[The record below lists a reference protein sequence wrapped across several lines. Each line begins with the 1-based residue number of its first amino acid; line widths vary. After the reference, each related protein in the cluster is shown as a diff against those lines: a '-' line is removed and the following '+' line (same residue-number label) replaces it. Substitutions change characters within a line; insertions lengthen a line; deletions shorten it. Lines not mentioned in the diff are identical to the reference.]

1 MKRVAV
7 YGKGGIGKST
17 ISSNLTAALSDNG
30 VRVLQIGCDPKHDS
44 TRLLTDG
51 LRQETVLEYLKEVP
65 ETHRKL
71 DDVVEEGYKG
81 CLCVEAGG
89 PEPGI
94 GCAGRGIIS
103 AFELLDQLGIDTIPL
118 DLILYDV
125 LGDVVCGG
133 FAVPLRNSYADTV
146 YIVTSG
152 EFMSIY
158 AANNILRGTA
168 NYNPDRIGG
177 LIFNSRGDPE
187 EKLRV
192 ERFSKAVKIPIVAEF
207 SRSREFLEAEQVR
220 KTVVEAYPES
230 SITESFR
237 NLAKT
242 VMRDEKH
249 TANFLSEGELEN
261 VVLGRSMAVEK
272 TTKKQDTIVAKE
284 KKRYSSRNVHRK
296 EILHGCAFSGASS
309 VTSSITDLVTILHS
323 PKSCAQFAFQMVSN
337 SVRRS
342 YATSTTPLSAFADP
356 CVQCTDMSESTMIFG
371 GTDVLEKNIRSTI
384 ADGNKHIAV
393 ISSCPSGIIGDD
405 VGQVIDRLKGEFPD
419 TLLID
424 LREDG
429 NLKGDFMQGVIDAS
443 LGLIRS
449 TAIKNLKKTDSVNL
463 IGYKTLATNSTVNVE
478 NVREILSRM
487 DISIN
492 CTAVGNTDVED
503 LKNLTAAKLNIQ
515 LYPDRFAF
523 MLRDFLVDE
532 YGMECAKNIIRPGLN
547 ETRKWI
553 TEIGKHFGREDKAKK
568 IIEDIEIEYRSLI
581 NSLKPKLKG
590 RSIYLAATHKDINWI
605 MEVIHEC
612 EMDLRNAVIL
622 DFTDHCKDYD
632 LDVDYPVTMCSRN
645 DVSKLKDDIISNDP
659 DLLISTYPMNL
670 GIRAEECFIPVAPD
684 VGPYS
689 GPELAISWVRK
700 LQAPKEEGWRKDVV
714 RK

>member
-17 ISSNLTAALSDNG
+17 ISSNLTAALSDDN
-30 VRVLQIGCDPKHDS
+30 VKVLQIGCDPKHDS

-71 DDVVEEGYKG
+71 DDVVETGYKG

-103 AFELLDQLGIDTIPL
+103 AFELLDQLGIESIPL
-118 DLILYDV
+118 DMILYDV

-133 FAVPLRNSYADTV
+133 FAVPLRNNYADTV

-192 ERFSKAVKIPIVAEF
+192 ERFSKAVNIPIVAEF

-220 KTVVEAYPES
+220 KTVVEAYPDS
-230 SITESFR
+230 QITKSFR
-237 NLAKT
+237 ELAKK

-249 TANFLSEGELEN
+249 HANYLSETELEN
-261 VVLGRSMAVEK
+261 VVLGRSMNIEK
-272 TTKKQDTIVAKE
+272 TTKPQNIIVAEK

-296 EILHGCAFSGASS
+296 EILHGCAFAGASS
-309 VTSSITDLVTILHS
+309 VTSSITDLMTILHS
-323 PKSCAQFAFQMVSN
+323 PRSCAQFSFQMLSN

-342 YATSTTPLSAFADP
+342 YATCTTPLSAFADP
-356 CVQCTDMSESTMIFG
+356 MVQCTDMSESMMIFG
-371 GTDVLEKNIRSTI
+371 GTDVLEKKIRD
-384 ADGNKHIAV
+384 ALAEGNRNIAV
-393 ISSCPSGIIGDD
+393 VSSCPSGIIGDD

-419 TLLID
+419 SLIID

-443 LGLIRS
+443 LGLIRA
-449 TAIKNLKKTDSVNL
+449 TAVKGLNKTNSINLV
-463 IGYKTLATNSTVNVE
+463 GYKTLATNSTTNVNM
-478 NVREILSRM
+478 VRSILEKM
-487 DISIN
+487 NISLN
-492 CTAVGNTDVED
+492 CTCVGNTDIHD

-532 YGMECAKNIIRPGLN
+532 YDAKFTNCIVRPGLN
-547 ETRKWI
+547 ETKKWI
-553 TEIGKHFGREDKAKK
+553 LEIGEYFDKVKEADALIQK
-568 IIEDIEIEYRSLI
+568 IEQEYRSRISTLH
-581 NSLKPKLKG
+581 SQLKG
-590 RSIYLAATHKDINWI
+590 KSIYLVATHKDVNWI
-605 MEVIHEC
+605 MEIIHEC
-612 EMDLRNAVIL
+612 EMDLKNAVIM
-622 DFTDHCKDYD
+622 DFTDHSKDYD
-632 LDVDYPVTMCSRN
+632 LDIDYEVKICTKN
-645 DVSKLKDDIISNDP
+645 DVSALRNDIISKDP
-659 DLLISTYPMNL
+659 DLIVSTYPLNL
-670 GIRAEECFIPVAPD
+670 GTKAEECFIPVAPD

-689 GPELAISWVRK
+689 GPELAETWVRK
-700 LQAPKEEGWRKDVV
+700 LQAPKKEGWRKDVV
-714 RK
+714 

>member
-17 ISSNLTAALSDNG
+17 ISSNLTAALSENG

-71 DDVVEEGYKG
+71 DDVVETGYRG

-103 AFELLDQLGIDTIPL
+103 AFELLDQLGIESIPL

-187 EKLRV
+187 ERLRV
-192 ERFSKAVKIPIVAEF
+192 ERFSKAVRIPVVAEF

-220 KTVVEAYPES
+220 KTVVETYPDS
-230 SITESFR
+230 PITGSFR
-237 NLAKT
+237 KLAEA

-249 TANFLSEGELEN
+249 TANYLTETELEN
-261 VVLGRSMAVEK
+261 VVLGHSVAVEK
-272 TTKKQDTIVAKE
+272 IPKHEKTIIAQE

-309 VTSSITDLVTILHS
+309 VTSSITNLVTILHS
-323 PKSCAQFAFQMVSN
+323 PRSCAQFAFQMTAN

-342 YATSTTPLSAFADP
+342 YATTTAPLSAFADP
-356 CVQCTDMSESTMIFG
+356 LVQCTDMCESAMIFG
-371 GTDVLEKNIRSTI
+371 GTEKLEAQIRSAI
-384 ADGNKHIAV
+384 ADGNRSIAV

-405 VGQVIDRLKGEFPD
+405 VGQVIDRLRNEFKD
-419 TLLID
+419 VLIMD

-429 NLKGDFMQGVIDAS
+429 NLNGDFMQGVIDAS
-443 LGLIRS
+443 LGLILS
-449 TAIKNLKKTDSVNL
+449 TAVKDLEKTDSVNL
-463 IGYKTLATNSTVNVE
+463 VGYKTLATNSTVNVDS
-478 NVREILSRM
+478 VRNILTRM
-487 DISIN
+487 GIKIN
-492 CTAVGNTDVED
+492 CTCVGNTDIAD
-503 LKNLTAAKLNIQ
+503 LRNMTAAKLNLQ

-523 MLRDFLVDE
+523 MLRDFMVDE
-532 YGMECAKNIIRPGLN
+532 YAAEFAECIIRPGLN

-553 TEIGKHFGREDKAKK
+553 REVGKFFDRTSEADGLINEIET
-568 IIEDIEIEYRSLI
+568 EYRSRVAHLRPM
-581 NSLKPKLKG
+581 LEG
-590 RSIYLAATHKDINWI
+590 RSIYLVAIHKDINWI

-612 EMDLRNAVIL
+612 GMDLKKAVVMDL
-622 DFTDHCKDYD
+622 TDHSKDYD
-632 LDVDYPVTMCSRN
+632 LDIDYPVTVCTKGN
-645 DVSKLKDDIISNDP
+645 VPKLKDDIISKDP
-659 DLLISTYPMNL
+659 DIIVSIYPMGL
-670 GIRAEECFIPVAPD
+670 GTRAEECFLPVAPD
-684 VGPYS
+684 IGPYS
-689 GPELAISWVRK
+689 GPDLAESWARS

>member
-17 ISSNLTAALSDNG
+17 ISSNLTAALSDNS
-30 VRVLQIGCDPKHDS
+30 VKVLQIGCDPKHDS

-71 DDVVEEGYKG
+71 DDVVETGYKG

-103 AFELLDQLGIDTIPL
+103 AFELLDQLGIESIPL
-118 DLILYDV
+118 DMILYDV

-133 FAVPLRNSYADTV
+133 FAVPLRNNYADTV

-192 ERFSKAVKIPIVAEF
+192 ERFSKAVNIPIVAEF

-220 KTVVEAYPES
+220 KTVVEAYPDS
-230 SITESFR
+230 QITKSFR
-237 NLAKT
+237 ELAKK
-242 VMRDEKH
+242 VMKDEKH
-249 TANFLSEGELEN
+249 HANYISETELEN
-261 VVLGRSMAVEK
+261 VVLGRSMNVEK
-272 TTKKQDTIVAKE
+272 LTKPQNIIVAEK

-296 EILHGCAFSGASS
+296 EILHGCAFAGASS

-323 PKSCAQFAFQMVSN
+323 PRSCAQFSFQMLSN

-356 CVQCTDMSESTMIFG
+356 MVQCTDMSESMMIFG
-371 GTDVLEKNIRSTI
+371 GTDMLEKKIRDTL
-384 ADGNKHIAV
+384 AEGNRNIAV
-393 ISSCPSGIIGDD
+393 VSSCPSGIIGDD

-419 TLLID
+419 SLIID

-443 LGLIRS
+443 LGLVRA
-449 TAIKNLKKTDSVNL
+449 TAVKGLKKTDSMNL
-463 IGYKTLATNSTVNVE
+463 VGYKTLATNSTTNVNM
-478 NVREILSRM
+478 VRSILEKM
-487 DISIN
+487 NISLN
-492 CTAVGNTDVED
+492 CTCVGNTDIGD

-532 YGMECAKNIIRPGLN
+532 YSAEFTKCIVRPGLN
-547 ETRKWI
+547 ETKKWI
-553 TEIGKHFGREDKAKK
+553 LEIGEYFGKVKEANVMIRR
-568 IIEDIEIEYRSLI
+568 IEQEYRSRISTLR
-581 NSLKPKLKG
+581 SQLKG
-590 RSIYLAATHKDINWI
+590 KSIYLVATHKDVNWI

-612 EMDLRNAVIL
+612 EMDLKNAVIM
-622 DFTDHCKDYD
+622 DFTDHSKDYD
-632 LDVDYPVTMCSRN
+632 LDIDYPVRICAKN
-645 DVSKLKDDIISNDP
+645 DVSALRDDIISKDP
-659 DLLISTYPMNL
+659 DLIVSTYSLNL
-670 GIRAEECFIPVAPD
+670 GTKAEECFIPVAPD

-689 GPELAISWVRK
+689 GPELAETWVRK
-700 LQAPKEEGWRKDVV
+700 LQAPKKEGWRKDVV
-714 RK
+714 